1 MSENLKTIRELADE
15 LGVSKQAIQYH
26 IKYLTNKDR
35 QTNDKGI
42 VVLSSEEQRF
52 IRSRVDKQTNKRTDK
67 SQANKRQ
74 TDKQTNGFDNKKE
87 WNVDQYLL
95 SEIEDVR
102 KNRDKQLAV
111 KDKQLENKDLQISQ
125 LQNLLDQ
132 QQRLA
137 LQDKKLLEE
146 YKAEIKDLKD
156 LKALTTQT
164 QAATD
169 EQGAVNE
176 KSDVEE
182 PNHPET
188 AKSKKWW
195 RFGR

>member
-1 MSENLKTIRELADE
+1 MSENLKTIRELAEE

-52 IRSRVDKQTNKRTDK
+52 IRSRVDKQTNQRTDK
-67 SQANKRQ
+67 NQANKRQ
-74 TDKQTNGFDNKKE
+74 TDKQANGFENKKE

-95 SEIEDVR
+95 SELEDVR

-146 YKAEIKDLKD
+146 YKAEIKDLK
-156 LKALTTQT
+156 ALTTQT
-164 QAATD
+164 QSSTD
-169 EQGAVNE
+169 EQGPVNE
-176 KSDVEE
+176 QSDVEA

-188 AKSKKWW
+188 SKSKKWW
-195 RFGR
+195 RFGK